1 MHWSTVRRAL
11 PAGVLVLAWVVLPGA
26 APAAPAG
33 AAATASESRP
43 RGESPAEKVRK
54 VLDQVA
60 ETIEITDQPLELAVA
75 QFHEL
80 TKLNF
85 VLDRLTIQQMGVDPG
100 NAAVNLK
107 LQNVKWKSALRT
119 MLGQYNLNYAI
130 VGETVIVT
138 SEDMAMVRQMR
149 QRVSVDLERV
159 QMAAALKQLARDTST
174 NLLVDNRALKEAQT
188 AVTLQLEDVPL
199 ETAVRLLAEM
209 AGLKPVRVGNVL
221 FVTTKTNAAEMRAD
235 VDLVPPQQPG
245 QPQPDVMV
253 PGGIALGAAP
263 AAPAVAPRPPAAN
276 PPAGDKTE
284 PPPADKEKTDKDA
297 KPPDKDTK
305 PDKEAKP
312 EPPKEPAKSDKP

>member
-11 PAGVLVLAWVVLPGA
+11 PAGVLVLAWAVLPGISV
-26 APAAPAG
+26 AAPAG
-33 AAATASESRP
+33 AAAANEPRP
-43 RGESPAEKVRK
+43 KGESPAEKVRK
-54 VLDQVA
+54 VLEQVA
-60 ETIEITDQPLELAVA
+60 ETVEITDQPLELAVA

-130 VGETVIVT
+130 VGETVVLT
-138 SEDMAMVRQMR
+138 SEDMAMARQMK

-159 QMAAALKQLARDTST
+159 QMAAALKQLARETST

-188 AVTLQLEDVPL
+188 PVTLQLEDVPL

-221 FVTTKTNAAEMRAD
+221 FVTTKANAAELRSDA
-235 VDLVPPQQPG
+235 DLVPPAQPN
-245 QPQPDVMV
+245 QPQPDVVV
-253 PGGIALGAAP
+253 PAAVIPAAGG
-263 AAPAVAPRPPAAN
+263 APAVAPKQTPAAN
-276 PPAGDKTE
+276 PPADKPDT
-284 PPPADKEKTDKDA
+284 PPADKDKDKSDKDGKPAEKDA
-297 KPPDKDTK
+297 KP
-305 PDKEAKP
+305 
-312 EPPKEPAKSDKP
+312 EPAKDKSDKP